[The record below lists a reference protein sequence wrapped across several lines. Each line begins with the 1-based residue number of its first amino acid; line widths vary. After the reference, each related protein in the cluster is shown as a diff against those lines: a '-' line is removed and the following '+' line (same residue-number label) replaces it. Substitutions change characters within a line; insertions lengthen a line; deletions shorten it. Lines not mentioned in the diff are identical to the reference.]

1 MASLVASQSVALIL
15 SSIICCSVRMLS
27 LRPNAHISSC
37 YQSAIIISVGD
48 CVVIPVYQGI
58 CHQSLALYTRLEARK
73 AKSNAKVHI
82 VGVGLRESS
91 TLDKNNE
98 WLTNHNVWIS
108 LREKGKQ
115 IAPHVAMLGVG

>member
-1 MASLVASQSVALIL
+1 M
-15 SSIICCSVRMLS
+15 
-27 LRPNAHISSC
+27 
-37 YQSAIIISVGD
+37 
-48 CVVIPVYQGI
+48 VIPVYQGI

-98 WLTNHNVWIS
+98 CLINQNVWIS